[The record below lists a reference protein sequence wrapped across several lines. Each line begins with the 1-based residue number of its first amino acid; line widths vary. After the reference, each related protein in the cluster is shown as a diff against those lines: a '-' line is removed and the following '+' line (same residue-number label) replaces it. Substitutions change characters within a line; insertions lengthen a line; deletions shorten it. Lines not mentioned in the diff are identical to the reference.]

1 VLVPAATSRAP
12 GGGAHSDRRGA
23 EEMSAPRF
31 DGTQARRPV
40 GYFTYRVAEDHWTW
54 SDAMYELH
62 GFAPHE
68 VPATTEVML
77 SHKHPDDRARTNEV
91 LETVVADGRP
101 FSCYHRIIDAQ
112 GRVRS
117 VLSVG
122 RGILD
127 GDGRVEKVVGF
138 FIDLTEVRRVESE
151 ADVQVAL
158 LRIAEHRAVIDQA
171 KGMVMLATGMDADD
185 AFGVLREYSQRL
197 NIKVSDLSHRLVKA
211 VGTELG
217 PGAANRDAVLGFIE
231 SLA

>member
-1 VLVPAATSRAP
+1 MT
-12 GGGAHSDRRGA
+12 
-23 EEMSAPRF
+23 APRF
-31 DGTQARRPV
+31 DGSTAGPPV
-40 GYFTYRVAEDHWTW
+40 GYFTYRVAEDRWTW
-54 SDAMYELH
+54 SDGIYELH
-62 GFAPHE
+62 GFGPQE

-77 SHKHPDDRARTNEV
+77 SHKHPDDRARTYEV
-91 LETVVADGRP
+91 FETVVACGEP

-122 RGILD
+122 RGIHD
-127 GDGRVEKVVGF
+127 DHGRVEKVVGF

-151 ADVQVAL
+151 ADVQAAL

-171 KGMVMLATGMDADD
+171 KGMVMLATGVDADD
-185 AFGVLREYSQRL
+185 AFGVLREYSQRR

-217 PGAANRDAVLGFIE
+217 PGDESREAVLGFIKG
-231 SLA
+231 LA